1 MLDRIETL
9 GNGNGSRPFPNTL
22 CQTPPIQTMYGTK
35 YYGKNL
41 NFISGMRERQM
52 YLRQYLD
59 RQRIGV

>member
-1 MLDRIETL
+1 
-9 GNGNGSRPFPNTL
+9 
-22 CQTPPIQTMYGTK
+22 MYGTK

-59 RQRIGV
+59 RQRIGVRPLLAELS